1 MGANNNQALIQ
12 FFRELTANN
21 NREWFHARKE
31 KFDALRKEY
40 LEQVQEL
47 INRMALFDPE
57 LAGLEVKDC
66 VFRIYRDIRFSP
78 NKLPYKNHL
87 GVYIAKGG
95 RKSMYAGYYLHLE
108 PGNSLLSGGIY
119 MPPNDLLKRLRQD
132 IYDQIEEFE
141 EILEEPAFHA
151 VYPELMGETLTR
163 MPVGFPADSPYG
175 YILKHKD
182 FSVYAS
188 LPDAFFEAED
198 WIDQAVVRY
207 RLLQPLNRF
216 LNYTVE
222 EYLGRV

>member
-1 MGANNNQALIQ
+1 METNKNKEIFQ
-12 FFRELTANN
+12 FLRELAVNN
-21 NREWFHARKE
+21 NREWFQAHKE
-31 KFDALRKEY
+31 RFDALRNGY
-40 LEQVQEL
+40 LQQVQEL
-47 INRMALFDPE
+47 INRIALFDPE
-57 LAGLEVKDC
+57 LAGLEAKDC

-78 NKLPYKNHL
+78 NKVPYKTYL
-87 GVYIAKGG
+87 GAYMAKGG
-95 RKSMYAGYYLHLE
+95 RKSEYAGYYLHLE

-141 EILEEPAFHA
+141 EILEAPAFKA
-151 VYPELMGETLTR
+151 TYPELTGEMLTR

-175 YILKHKD
+175 HILKHKD

-188 LPDAFFEAED
+188 KSDTFFDSAD
-198 WIDQAVVRY
+198 WIDQAITDY
-207 RLLQPLNRF
+207 KLLQPFNRF